1 MGARLSGFKNT
12 NLCGNEQLDD
22 KIAQLLF
29 ALEVL
34 ATIRDALKFL
44 PRRNIMEHTL
54 PALPYAQDSLA
65 PHISKETFEYH
76 YGKHHQTYVTNLN
89 NLIKGTEFENAAL
102 EDIIKK
108 SSGGVYNNS
117 AQVWNHTFFW
127 NSMKPNGGAAPT
139 GPLADAIN
147 KKWGSY
153 DEFKKAFQTSAVGNF
168 GSGWTWLVKK
178 ADGSVDIVNMGA
190 AGTPLTTG
198 DKALLCVDVWEHA
211 YYIDY
216 RNLRAKFVENFLN
229 HLTNWDFAA
238 KNFA

>member
-1 MGARLSGFKNT
+1 MQRLFPLNF
-12 NLCGNEQLDD
+12 NQQEHN
-22 KIAQLLF
+22 
-29 ALEVL
+29 
-34 ATIRDALKFL
+34 R
-44 PRRNIMEHTL
+44 EHTL
-54 PALPYAQDSLA
+54 PALPYAQDALA

-76 YGKHHQTYVTNLN
+76 YGKHHQAYVTNLN
-89 NLIKGTEFENAAL
+89 NLIKGTEFENTPL
-102 EDIIKK
+102 EGIIKK

-127 NSMKPNGGAAPT
+127 NCMKPNGGTPPT
-139 GPLADAIN
+139 GALADAIS

-178 ADGSVDIVNMGA
+178 SDGSVDIVNMGA

-229 HLTNWDFAA
+229 HLTNWDFASN
-238 KNFA
+238 NFA